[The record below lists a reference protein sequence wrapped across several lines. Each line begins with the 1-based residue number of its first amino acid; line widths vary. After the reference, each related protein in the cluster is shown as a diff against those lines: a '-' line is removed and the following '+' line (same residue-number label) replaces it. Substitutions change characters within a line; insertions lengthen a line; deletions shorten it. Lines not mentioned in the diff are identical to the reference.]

1 MPVPCAVA
9 VAAPRCA
16 CVRIGLRWVLLAA
29 SLLLASTA
37 MGQTAAGGTGGTRKV
52 YVTRGQPYGGRIVP
66 SVTLRTIYVYPR
78 LRFKDS
84 KEYVA
89 YLKLVRDVKR
99 VLPVANMING
109 LIVET
114 YEYALTL
121 PTERERK
128 RHMRKVEKGLKEQY
142 TAEMKKMTYSQGQL
156 LIKLIYRQS
165 DQTSYEI
172 IRAFMGPFKATFYQL
187 FAKSFGSSLKVTYD
201 PTGEDRLTERVVTL
215 VENGQ
220 L

>member
-1 MPVPCAVA
+1 MPMPRAMIH
-9 VAAPRCA
+9 AAPRFACA
-16 CVRIGLRWVLLAA
+16 CGLLRWLSLAA
-29 SLLLASTA
+29 LLPVALAVV
-37 MGQTAAGGTGGTRKV
+37 GQTAPDTAAVTRKV
-52 YVTRGQPYGGRIVP
+52 YVTRGQPYEGRIVP
-66 SVTLRTIYVYPR
+66 SVTLRTLYVYPR
-78 LRFKDS
+78 LHFKDT

-99 VLPVANMING
+99 VLPVANMINR

-142 TAEMKKMTYSQGQL
+142 TAQMKKMTYSQGQL

-172 IRAFMGPFKATFYQL
+172 IKAFMGPFKATFYQI

-201 PTGEDRLTERVVTL
+201 PTGEDRLTERVVTF

>member
-1 MPVPCAVA
+1 MSGVVGHGAVA
-9 VAAPRCA
+9 R
-16 CVRIGLRWVLLAA
+16 LRPLLLSLAVLLA
-29 SLLLASTA
+29 SLPVVTCGRA
-37 MGQTAAGGTGGTRKV
+37 MGQDGVTRKV
-52 YVTRGQPYGGRIVP
+52 YLAHGKLYNGEIIP
-66 SVTLRTIYVYPR
+66 SVALRTIYVYPR
-78 LRFKDS
+78 LRFKSS
-84 KEYVA
+84 KDYVA

-114 YEYALTL
+114 YEYSLTL
-121 PTERERK
+121 PSGRERK
-128 RHMRKVEKGLKEQY
+128 KHMRNVEKGLKEQY
-142 TAEMKKMTYSQGQL
+142 TAEMKKLTYSQGQL

-172 IRAFMGPFKATFYQL
+172 IKAFMGPFKATFYQL

-201 PTGEDRLTERVVTL
+201 PEGEDRMIERVATL